1 MTEKKP
7 FTEWDVS
14 LCADFIK
21 SFEGERLKAY
31 QCSAGV
37 WTIGVGHTQGV
48 KPGDVLTPE
57 ESNALF
63 LADLWHFKKKMT
75 PLVSIDVTEGQF
87 IALMSFVF
95 NVGVN
100 AFMTSTLRKRLNEG
114 DLTQASFEF
123 LKWKF
128 AGGVVVKGLLNRR
141 MAERELF
148 GK

>member
-37 WTIGVGHTQGV
+37 WTVGVGHTEGV
-48 KPGDVLTPE
+48 KPGDEITTE

-63 LADLWHFKKKMT
+63 LADLYYFKRRVA
-75 PLVSIDVTEGQF
+75 PLVEVDVTEGQF
-87 IALMSFVF
+87 VALMSFVF

-114 DLTQASFEF
+114 NLTQASFEF

-128 AGGVVVKGLLNRR
+128 VGGEIVKGLLKRR
-141 MAERELF
+141 QAERELF
-148 GK
+148 NK

>member
-37 WTIGVGHTQGV
+37 WTIGVGHTEGV
-48 KPGDVLTPE
+48 KPGDEITTE

-63 LADLWHFKKKMT
+63 LADLYYFKKRVA
-75 PLVSIDVTEGQF
+75 PLVEVDVTEGQF
-87 IALMSFVF
+87 VALMSFVF

-100 AFMTSTLRKRLNEG
+100 AFMTSTLRKRLNTG
-114 DLTQASFEF
+114 DLVQASFEF

-128 AGGVVVKGLLNRR
+128 VGGEIVKGLLKRR
-141 MAERELF
+141 QAERELF
-148 GK
+148 NK

>member
-1 MTEKKP
+1 MKKP
-7 FTEWDVS
+7 FNEWDVS
-14 LCADFIK
+14 RCADFIK
-21 SFEGERLKAY
+21 GFEGERLKAY

-63 LADLWHFKKKMT
+63 LSDLYYFKKKIA
-75 PLVSIDVTEGQF
+75 PLVEVDVTAGQF

-128 AGGVVVKGLLNRR
+128 AGGVVVKGLLKRR
-141 MAERELF
+141 QAERELF